1 MRQRDIEIFWSKVEK
16 TNGCWKYN
24 GAKDRDGYH
33 AHSYIANGKRIK
45 TGAHRFMMM
54 VNGHTIPKDYV
65 VCHHCDNPSCVN
77 PNHLFIG
84 TVKDNNDDKVRK
96 GRQTKLLGSKNP
108 LSKLDEA
115 TAKKIKAEAVVGSRV
130 GYNNG
135 SNIKTVAKKYGV
147 HIETVRLIANG
158 KTWKH
163 I

>member
-1 MRQRDIEIFWSKVEK
+1 MRKEDIDRFWSKVVK
-16 TNGCWKYN
+16 KPGCWEYN
-24 GAKDRDGYH
+24 SATDRDGYH
-33 AHSYIANGKRIK
+33 AHSYMLNGKRIK

-54 VNGHTIPKDYV
+54 VNGHTIPIGYV
-65 VCHHCDNPSCVN
+65 VCHHCDNPGCVN

-96 GRQTKLLGSKNP
+96 GRQTKLKGSKNP
-108 LSKLDEA
+108 QSKINETIA
-115 TAKKIKAEAVVGSRV
+115 RAIKAEAVVGSRV

-147 HIETVRLIANG
+147 HVETVRLIAQE